1 MSTRLLEVPSK
12 HYGKKDSDNILIH
25 GESLEALKILE
36 RTHKEKIKC
45 IYIDPPYNT
54 GNKFTHYNDNLNH
67 EDWINF
73 MRERL
78 IILRDLLSEDGSI
91 WVSIDDNNQA
101 YLKILMDEVFNR
113 KNFVCNVVW
122 IKRFSPA
129 NNCKLISVTHDF
141 IIVFAKNIK
150 KLVVNRLDRSL
161 SKDNSKNRY
170 RNLDNDPRG
179 LWRDA
184 PLDSPSKNE
193 NNQYE
198 IINPNGDKVLP
209 PAGRGWSYSKEKFK
223 ELLKDNRIYWSKND
237 LPSLK
242 KFLSEMKGLV
252 PSSMFSGWEVGFTD
266 TAKKEILKLNNQ
278 DIFDTPKPERLIERI
293 LTIAT
298 NENDLVLD
306 CFLGSGTTAAVAT
319 KLNRK
324 WIGIELGEHINTLV
338 LPRLKLVVDG
348 VDDIGISKAVNWQ
361 GGGGFKF
368 YELIEKENELEQLD
382 LWEGLA

>member
-1 MSTRLLEVPSK
+1 MSTRLLEVHSK
-12 HYGKKDSDNILIH
+12 HYGEKDGDNILIH
-25 GESLEALKILE
+25 GESLHALKILE

-54 GNKFTHYNDNLNH
+54 GNKFKHYNDNLKH

-73 MRERL
+73 MKERL
-78 IILRDLLSEDGSI
+78 IILRNLLSEDGSI

-122 IKRFSPA
+122 VKKYATA
-129 NNCKLISVTHDF
+129 NDHKLISIMNDF

-150 KLVVNRLDRSL
+150 KLVFNRIERTEKSNSL
-161 SKDNSKNRY
+161 YKHTDNKKGLYKIADLTAPHFHKN
-170 RNLDNDPRG
+170 LF
-179 LWRDA
+179 
-184 PLDSPSKNE
+184 
-193 NNQYE
+193 YE
-198 IINPNGDKVLP
+198 IINPNNGEKVLP
-209 PAGRGWSYSKEKFK
+209 PVGRSWRYTKEKLE
-223 ELLKDNRIYWSKND
+223 ELLKDDRIYWSKNG

-242 KFLSEMKGLV
+242 RFLSDVKGLV
-252 PSSMFSGWEVGFTD
+252 PSSIFSGFEVGFTD

-278 DIFDTPKPERLIERI
+278 DVFDTPKPEKLIERI

-348 VDDIGISKAVNWQ
+348 VDEIGISKAVNWQ

-368 YELIEKENELEQLD
+368 YEVSENKNELEQLD